1 MLLTASRKPQEE
13 KAQSFEDTIA
23 LLDSA
28 GKSTNSGVYVNSDTA
43 MRQSTVFACVR
54 VLSEIIGQLPIEV
67 QTKKGGQW
75 VESESHDIIRL
86 LREPNDWQT
95 QHDLIST
102 LISWSELAGNSYLYK
117 IRSGDGV
124 VRKLIPVES
133 RHCDVQILKDLTLD
147 YMITSQYGVQ
157 GTYKRD
163 RIFHLRNFG
172 TQGYMGLSTIAC
184 HREGIGLALQ
194 LETHATSAY
203 KNGLQSNKWVKMGRP
218 IQDPILLD
226 QFKGELRKYQGATA
240 NGEMPVL
247 YDADINE
254 FKGVSAVD
262 AQYIESRKMQKEEI
276 ATMFLVPVF
285 LLNST
290 QNTTWG
296 SGLEQISRSFVRFS
310 LNPRLNRLSQT
321 LVRELVPENARHKT
335 RIVFDTDEFTLGD
348 FKDRMDGYRSAIESG
363 VLNPNECRD
372 IEKRNPRENGDKY
385 KQPINIGTEGE
396 ENELQNP
403 EPPVTD

>member
-1 MLLTASRKPQEE
+1 MFLTANRKPQEV
-13 KAQSFEDTIA
+13 KTRSFEDTIA
-23 LLDSA
+23 MLDGVGVS
-28 GKSTNSGVYVNSDTA
+28 NSGVYVNSDSA

-75 VESESHDIIRL
+75 VEAESHDIIGL

-102 LISWSELAGNSYLYK
+102 LVSWSELAGNSYLYK

-124 VRKLIPVES
+124 VRKLIPIES
-133 RHCDVQILKDLTLD
+133 RHCEVERLTDMTLD
-147 YMITSQYGVQ
+147 YIVTADYGIQ
-157 GTYKRD
+157 GRYQKD

-203 KNGLQSNKWVKMGRP
+203 KNGLQSNKWVKMARP
-218 IQDPILLD
+218 IVDPVLKD
-226 QFKGELRKYQGATA
+226 EFKRELKKYQGATA
-240 NGEMPVL
+240 NGEMPAL
-247 YDADINE
+247 FDADIQE
-254 FKGVSAVD
+254 FKGISAVD

-290 QNTTWG
+290 ENTTWG

-363 VLNPNECRD
+363 VLNPNECRS
-372 IEKRNPRENGDKY
+372 IEKRNPREGGEDY
-385 KQPINIGTEGE
+385 KQPVNIATEGE
-396 ENELQNP
+396 ANALQNAQ
-403 EPPVTD
+403 PPATN